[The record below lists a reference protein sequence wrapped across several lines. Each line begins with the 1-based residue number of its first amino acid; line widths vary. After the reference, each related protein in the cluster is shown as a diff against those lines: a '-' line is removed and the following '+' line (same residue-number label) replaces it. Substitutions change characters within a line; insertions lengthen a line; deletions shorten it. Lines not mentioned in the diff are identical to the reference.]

1 MKRGIANQAS
11 EAAAMLTA
19 TVSGSFHRFMP
30 EVESAVHELAVRG
43 VCVLSPA
50 YPKVVD
56 HIGEFLF
63 VASDRVRSIRL
74 VQDRH
79 LDSIE
84 GSDFLWLVCPGGYVG
99 QSASMELGFAVAND
113 VPVFSTD
120 LPADLTL
127 RQYVRKTESLAHA
140 IRLVGERTQRRPEAF
155 LINPH
160 ASIEAAHRVL
170 ERIDRALQRPAHLID
185 HHVGCQVNADR
196 ALVGSLIDSRT
207 EMHIK

>member
-1 MKRGIANQAS
+1 
-11 EAAAMLTA
+11 MLRA

-30 EVESAVHELAVRG
+30 EVESAVHELAAHG

-99 QSASMELGFAVAND
+99 QSASMELGFAVANE

-120 LPADLTL
+120 LPCDLTL
-127 RQYVRKTESLAHA
+127 RQYVRKAVSLAHA
-140 IRLVGERTQRRPEAF
+140 IRLVGERARPTPEAF

-170 ERIDRALQRPAHLID
+170 ERIDRSLQRPARVID
-185 HHVGCQVNADR
+185 DDAGCQINADR
-196 ALVGSLIDSRT
+196 ALVGSLIDSRSGLQ
-207 EMHIK
+207 IK